1 MSEVLLSLIQIW
13 SLIAMWKQ
21 FTWLIFHADFLL
33 WTCLDSTGSSSGE

>member
-1 MSEVLLSLIQIW
+1 MTEVLLRAIQI

-21 FTWLIFHADFLL
+21 FTCLIFHADFLL